1 METITCFKE
10 QWFANPDWWFTKDN
24 AYDEV
29 ITHRFQHLL
38 NTTYNM
44 EDTTHDPLATILV
57 YDQLPRHLLRNT
69 LSNHIIEYYLQKA
82 LDVISTTN
90 TTYKDALSAI
100 EWTFFM
106 LPLRHTKEPQCI
118 KQVIACTWEKIQN
131 TSRTDEDL
139 HIYKR
144 FIKATYQR
152 FLIDVPS
159 QLPMI
164 DIYTLNDY
172 DNVNCRVHIQKS
184 VFEEILAFRGDA
196 TTCKPTRNIQIDT
209 SLFMHV
215 QSSAPIILSLSGG
228 VDSMVCSWLLA
239 KGRLQRNVVAVHVNY
254 DNRPQ
259 CSQEVLF
266 LTDWCR
272 QLGIPL
278 YVRKIDEIHRAPCM
292 THELRDL
299 YESYTR
305 DVRYATYKSIH
316 TSMPQVVLG
325 HNKDDCLENIMTN
338 ICHKNKYDN
347 LYGMQ
352 PSSVQ
357 DGINFIRPL
366 LSISKDEIIAFAKAT
381 NIPFLPNSTPTWSQR
396 GQIRNSIVPC
406 LDKWDQ
412 RFVPSLFALTDTFK
426 ELHDIL
432 HARVRDVIESGSIQD
447 DEHHITYTNTTSLE
461 KLPCESMFW
470 REFFFELFKVH
481 VSTNSL
487 SNLKETIE
495 RAKKNIFEE
504 RKIVISKHVMFTVQ
518 CVGKGQV
525 VHISIVMKR

>member
-1 METITCFKE
+1 MASITSFKE
-10 QWFANPDWWFTKDN
+10 QWFANPDWWFTKDKT
-24 AYDEV
+24 YDEV

-38 NTTYNM
+38 DTTYNI
-44 EDTTHDPLATILV
+44 EDPLATILV
-57 YDQLPRHLLRNT
+57 YDQLPRHILRNT
-69 LSNHIIEYYLQKA
+69 LSNHIIQYYLQKA
-82 LDVISTTN
+82 LDVIDKTIIN
-90 TTYKDALSAI
+90 TKYINTLSAI

-106 LPLRHTKEPQCI
+106 LPLRHTKEPKCI
-118 KQVIACTWEKIQN
+118 KQVISYTWKKLNN
-131 TSRTDEDL
+131 TLTTHEEL
-139 HIYKR
+139 QVYKR

-152 FLIDVPS
+152 FLIDIPS
-159 QLPMI
+159 QQPMM
-164 DIYTLNDY
+164 DIYKFDDMN
-172 DNVNCRVHIQKS
+172 NNIHKS
-184 VFEEILAFRGDA
+184 QYEEILDYRGDDEI
-196 TTCKPTRNIQIDT
+196 TRMPTLNIQIDT
-209 SLFMHV
+209 SLFIQSQSH
-215 QSSAPIILSLSGG
+215 SSAPIILSLSGG
-228 VDSMVCSWLLA
+228 VDSMVCSWLLT
-239 KGRLQRNVVAVHVNY
+239 KGRLHKKVVAIHINY

-266 LTDWCR
+266 LRDWCR
-272 QLGIPL
+272 KLGILL

-292 THELRDL
+292 NHELRDL
-299 YESYTR
+299 YETYTR
-305 DVRYATYKSIH
+305 DVRYGTYKSIQ

-325 HNKDDCLENIMTN
+325 HNKDDCLENIITN

-366 LSISKDEIIAFAKAT
+366 LSISKDEIIAFAKT
-381 NIPFLPNSTPTWSQR
+381 NNIPFLPNSTPIWSQR

-412 RFVPSLFALTDTFK
+412 RFIPSLLSLTDTLK

-432 HARVRDVIESGSIQD
+432 HARVSNVIDSGNIHD
-447 DEHHITYTNTTSLE
+447 DEHHITYTTTTSLK
-461 KLPCESMFW
+461 KLPCETMFW

-495 RAKKNIFEE
+495 RAKIKLFEE
-504 RKIVISKHVMFTVQ
+504 KKIVITKQIYFTIQRVDKEQ
-518 CVGKGQV
+518 
-525 VHISIVMKR
+525 SILVSIIKKKLI